1 MRRST
6 ADLCCLVSVTRAA
19 APARRVGCAEPG
31 AGVRQATCGYHI
43 RMVGTAR
50 PLAHLALVAVLL
62 SAACSDDRP
71 PVTIKDNIVI
81 VENQTPREWRNVV
94 ISVNDHFRGGGA
106 TLAAGGRMTAPL
118 SGFQTAFGQRFD
130 RSRQSVSKIEVTA
143 TDAGGTPVA
152 LTWSGNTG
160 RQ

>member
-6 ADLCCLVSVTRAA
+6 VDLCCLVSVTRAA
-19 APARRVGCAEPG
+19 PARRVGCGERA

-43 RMVGTAR
+43 RMVGTTRRWAR
-50 PLAHLALVAVLL
+50 LALAVLL
-62 SAACSDDRP
+62 LSSACSDDRP

-81 VENQTPREWRNVV
+81 VENRTPREWRNVI

-118 SGFQTAFGQRFD
+118 SGFQTAFGQQFD

-143 TDAGGTPVA
+143 TDAEGTPVA
-152 LTWSGNTG
+152 LTWTGNTA
-160 RQ
+160 RP